1 MTFVRQELTSVQRV
15 WYLRPS
21 WLTLFAWIYG
31 TVQNLPVFHSAEIV
45 PIDYKNNTIYYCTTT
60 QSKRLFGRIY
70 LAASVLLGFVIPFAT
85 MTISYYRVI
94 RVVWTRKRR
103 LSSSLNPES
112 NATIA
117 NEKLLERTGK
127 KVLRVLL
134 IVVICFVFCWLPF
147 TLYHGI
153 LERYLKEFPNPM
165 DAVRLITYGV
175 GLANSTCNPF
185 IYYFNVGGKSF
196 RSIKKRFVEAMGDRA
211 RKLSSSVGRSE
222 NLERFECKAEVSMRV
237 MELDFPP
244 ISSACLKPNDALDN
258 NSAPFAY
265 SNNLPGSQEYDMT
278 VDTRL

>member
-1 MTFVRQELTSVQRV
+1 MTFVRQELTPVQRA

-21 WLTLFAWIYG
+21 WLTFFAWIYG
-31 TVQNLPVFHSAEIV
+31 TVQNLPVFYSAEVV
-45 PIDYKNNTIYYCTTT
+45 PIDYKNHTIYYCTTT

-70 LAASVLLGFVIPFAT
+70 LAVSVLLGFVIPFAT

-103 LSSSLNPES
+103 LSSSLDAKS

-134 IVVICFVFCWLPF
+134 IVVICFVICWLPF

-153 LERYLKEFPNPM
+153 LERYLREFPNPM

-196 RSIKKRFVEAMGDRA
+196 HSIKRRFVEAMRDKT
-211 RKLSSSVGRSE
+211 RKSSSIAERSE
-222 NLERFECKAEVSMRV
+222 NLERFECKAEFSMHV
-237 MELDFPP
+237 MELDFPRK
-244 ISSACLKPNDALDN
+244 SSACPKPNDTLDN
-258 NSAPFAY
+258 NFAPFAY
-265 SNNLPGSQEYDMT
+265 SNNLPGSEEDDKT
-278 VDTRL
+278 FNTRF